1 MFLPVT
7 EQCLCNYS
15 NEQFNDG
22 MNYSHSCSYF
32 SFGRCLPGVVLCDS
46 IGVFGLGGGRR
57 DMSVCYRYSG
67 ARELGY

>member
-46 IGVFGLGGGRR
+46 IGVFGLGGGGETCLY
-57 DMSVCYRYSG
+57 VIG
-67 ARELGY
+67 IQVREN